1 MCAGLLYFAVSCVC
15 AGEWWRWLLVFDT
28 RSEKAEEGSGEG
40 SSGEGSSGG
49 GGGLNHIGSAY
60 SGCTTA
66 QKKKKP
72 GIF

>member
-1 MCAGLLYFAVSCVC
+1 
-15 AGEWWRWLLVFDT
+15 VFHT

-40 SSGEGSSGG
+40 SSGEGSSE

-66 QKKKKP
+66 QKKKNP
-72 GIF
+72 VFFNTTHLA